1 MNAESGKVR
10 MSYQSTLLKPAIVI
24 RKMFTI
30 YYFEFG
36 KHFVFRG
43 ESHDFWELL
52 YVDKGELEVWADDRC
67 YRMGQGTLIFHKPN
81 EFHKFHAEND
91 KAPNVIVLTFDCRSK
106 AMKRFE
112 NAVIKLNDE
121 ERSLLAK
128 IIKEGVAAFEFPFRH
143 PLVRKADAPIGA
155 EQMIKLNL
163 EALLIQLLRREDWH
177 AEPPRQTMPAKE
189 KEYDALTTKTMGL
202 LADSVG
208 SRVTLEELSDKLG
221 VSKTVLKDVFKNN
234 TGQTVMEFFS
244 YLKMEQAKL
253 LIREGTYN
261 FTEIS
266 ALLGF
271 STVHV
276 FSKAFKRSVDMTPS
290 EYAKSVK
297 GRLKE

>member
-1 MNAESGKVR
+1 
-10 MSYQSTLLKPAIVI
+10 
-24 RKMFTI
+24 
-30 YYFEFG
+30 
-36 KHFVFRG
+36 
-43 ESHDFWELL
+43 
-52 YVDKGELEVWADDRC
+52 
-67 YRMGQGTLIFHKPN
+67 
-81 EFHKFHAEND
+81 
-91 KAPNVIVLTFDCRSK
+91 
-106 AMKRFE
+106 
-112 NAVIKLNDE
+112 
-121 ERSLLAK
+121 
-128 IIKEGVAAFEFPFRH
+128 
-143 PLVRKADAPIGA
+143 
-155 EQMIKLNL
+155 
-163 EALLIQLLRREDWH
+163 
-177 AEPPRQTMPAKE
+177 
-189 KEYDALTTKTMGL
+189 
-202 LADSVG
+202 
-208 SRVTLEELSDKLG
+208 LG